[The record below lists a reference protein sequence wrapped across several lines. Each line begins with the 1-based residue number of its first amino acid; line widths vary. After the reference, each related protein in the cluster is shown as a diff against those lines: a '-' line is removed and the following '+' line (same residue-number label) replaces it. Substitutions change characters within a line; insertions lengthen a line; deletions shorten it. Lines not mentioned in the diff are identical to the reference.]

1 MSSNLQF
8 WIGLAFAIP
17 LSIVANLFTPH
28 IQKLI
33 ASRFS
38 AYAEKRKAIQAKESD
53 RIVEF
58 INNPQK
64 FNTYL
69 LVTLVGATMLG
80 AAIGVFS
87 ALLFMLGS
95 FADQSFVSILAQFM
109 TVFGGLLV
117 TKICLDAVK
126 MAAKIREIEKLV

>member
-17 LSIVANLFTPH
+17 LSIAANLFTPH
-28 IQKLI
+28 IQKII

-38 AYAEKRKAIQAKESD
+38 AYAARRKAIQAKENN
-53 RIVEF
+53 RVAKF
-58 INNPQK
+58 INNPLK

-87 ALLFMLGS
+87 GFLFMLGS
-95 FADQSFVSILAQFM
+95 LTDRSFASSLAQFM

-117 TKICLDAVK
+117 TKICLDAMK
-126 MAAKIREIEKLV
+126 MAVRVRELEKLV

>member
-17 LSIVANLFTPH
+17 LSIAANIFTPY

-38 AYAEKRKAIQAKESD
+38 VYAEKRKKIQAKEND
-53 RIVEF
+53 RVIEF

-87 ALLFMLGS
+87 GLLFMLGS
-95 FADQSFVSILAQFM
+95 FADRSFVSVLAQFM

-117 TKICLDAVK
+117 TKICLDTVK
-126 MAAKIREIEKLV
+126 MAAKVREIEKLV

>member
-17 LSIVANLFTPH
+17 LSIFANLFTPY

-38 AYAEKRKAIQAKESD
+38 AYAERRRAVQAKEND
-53 RIVEF
+53 RVVEF

-69 LVTLVGATMLG
+69 LVILVGATMLG

-87 ALLFMLGS
+87 GILFMLGS
-95 FADQSFVSILAQFM
+95 FTDRSFVSFLAQFM

-117 TKICLDAVK
+117 TKICIDAVK
-126 MAAKIREIEKLV
+126 MAVRVRELEKLV